1 MITKSKKCY
10 KAPRF
15 KGDKI
20 GKHLPTRYNIF
31 YYKCF
36 WCNKRIETELNK
48 KYFKKKHRREPHS
61 STSQFALL
69 SVVVRA
75 LLSESPHSDTSQFS
89 VMARKRLFKRGKYHV
104 N

>member
-1 MITKSKKCY
+1 MITKSQRCY
-10 KAPRF
+10 KAPHF
-15 KGDKI
+15 KGEKI
-20 GKHLPTRYNIF
+20 GKHLPTPYNIF
-31 YYKCF
+31 YYKCH

-48 KYFKKKHRREPHS
+48 KFFKKNRREPPS

-75 LLSESPHSDTSQFS
+75 LLSESPHSDASQFS
-89 VMARKRLFKRGKYHV
+89 VMVRKRLFKRGKYHV